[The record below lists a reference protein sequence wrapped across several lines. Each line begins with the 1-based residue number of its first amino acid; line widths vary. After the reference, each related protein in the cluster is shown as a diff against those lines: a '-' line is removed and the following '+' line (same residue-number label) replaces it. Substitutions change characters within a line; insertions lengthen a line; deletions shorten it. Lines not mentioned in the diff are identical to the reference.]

1 MKEEEEE
8 EDFSMDIVALFDGL
22 DYGRSAF
29 QERVHRI
36 LKVGRINNV
45 KRDPTMKGRIL
56 GSSCNKPLNFVADTG
71 TPVAIIPMSLYQR
84 NKLEVVPTD
93 RDEPE
98 YKGVTGMK

>member
-1 MKEEEEE
+1 
-8 EDFSMDIVALFDGL
+8 
-22 DYGRSAF
+22 
-29 QERVHRI
+29 
-36 LKVGRINNV
+36 
-45 KRDPTMKGRIL
+45 MKGRIL
-56 GSSCNKPLNFVADTG
+56 GSSCNKHLNFVADTG

>member
-22 DYGRSAF
+22 DYDRSAF

-36 LKVGRINNV
+36 LKVGQINNV

-56 GSSCNKPLNFVADTG
+56 GSS
-71 TPVAIIPMSLYQR
+71 
-84 NKLEVVPTD
+84 
-93 RDEPE
+93 
-98 YKGVTGMK
+98 